1 MHPDKY
7 VLIQGHRCIE
17 EENTHIEEQKFPLQ

>member
-17 EENTHIEEQKFPLQ
+17 EENTHIEEQKIPLQ